1 MSYAARFPDAYAFQE
16 VAERLYKMLDA
27 GKCVVCHTATY
38 FLDYSLP
45 DRPRFFCG
53 TGCYVQATRP
63 HFTEKLNDPARR
75 GNSQDVKPPR
85 KGDSDAP

>member
-1 MSYAARFPDAYAFQE
+1 MSYAARFPDARPFQE
-16 VAERLYKMLDA
+16 VVERLYRMLNP
-27 GKCVVCHTATY
+27 GKCVVCHTVTY

-63 HFTEKLNDPARR
+63 LFVNKL
-75 GNSQDVKPPR
+75 VKPPHQ
-85 KGDSDAP
+85 GDPDAP